1 MSNFS
6 AETPLDGITTF
17 VKKVEKIFESYHDWF
32 IKSQKNIVSILLGVA
47 DVSTWCKATEKLA
60 ETQII
65 FTDDLT
71 IEFSETIC
79 SSNNVDNTIQHYY
92 FENDNDRMNML
103 IYRCRQAT
111 QLSKYQE
118 LYTQIIDAYQ
128 INHYQLACIGMF
140 SIIDGVLSDVSQ
152 MNSTN
157 FEKRI
162 ESVKEKID
170 SEIELNEIDRKTL
183 CIYNSINPS
192 KKSIFGYSDFSK
204 PEPDLLNRHWI
215 LHGRTRKEYTK
226 YDFLKILLCLDAI
239 IFLANIDSKNN

>member
-1 MSNFS
+1 M
-6 AETPLDGITTF
+6 
-17 VKKVEKIFESYHDWF
+17 VHKKPKEYCEHSFRRCRF
-32 IKSQKNIVSILLGVA
+32 
-47 DVSTWCKATEKLA
+47 STWCKATEKLA
-60 ETQII
+60 EKQII

-79 SSNNVDNTIQHYY
+79 SSNNVDDTIQHYY
-92 FENDNDRMNML
+92 FENDSDRMNTL
-103 IYRCRQAT
+103 IYRCQQAT

-140 SIIDGVLSDVSQ
+140 SIIDGILSDVSQ

-170 SEIELNEIDRKTL
+170 SEIELNEID
-183 CIYNSINPS
+183 
-192 KKSIFGYSDFSK
+192 
-204 PEPDLLNRHWI
+204 
-215 LHGRTRKEYTK
+215 
-226 YDFLKILLCLDAI
+226 
-239 IFLANIDSKNN
+239 